1 MHHSIDTPEA
11 IWRALDRFL
20 FRVRQPARY
29 VGGEVNSIQKNWD
42 EISSRLVLLFP
53 DTYEIGMSNLG
64 MMILYDIVNEQANM
78 LAERA
83 FLPWVDMEAEMRQR
97 GIPLYSLESF
107 QPLGNF
113 DVIGVTLPYEQLFTN
128 VLSALDLAGFP
139 LRAADRDASWPLVV
153 AGGSAGLNPEPMH
166 AFFDAF
172 FIGEG
177 EEGILDIMRSY
188 ETWRRKFDIRPRV
201 GWHPGGAQL
210 RTTKD
215 ILLLS
220 WAHIPGLYV
229 PALYDVRYY
238 ADGRVR
244 DIRIKPGYEKDAA
257 LPVQK
262 RIMAILPPPLTYY
275 IVPNIKTIHN
285 RPSVEIQ
292 RGCTRGCR
300 FCQAGIIFRP
310 VRERPLD
317 EVLRAVDE
325 IIDSTGYEEI
335 SFLSLSASD
344 YSRIGE
350 LTQAVVAKYADQNI
364 SIALP
369 SLRIE
374 SFSVQLM
381 ETLAQGRRRSGFTF
395 APEAATDRLRDVI
408 NKPISTEAL
417 LAVADQ
423 VYSRG
428 WTTIKLYFMIGHPT
442 QTMVDVEAIA
452 DLAHQVWHVGKH
464 YLGHKAK
471 VRLTISTLVPKPH
484 TPFQWVAMAD
494 ETEIRAQIA
503 YLQHRLGGSAFHLNW
518 NDPRETLMEAFL
530 SRGDRRLSD
539 VIQRA
544 WELGARFDAWEDRF
558 NDAAWRQAFAEHGL
572 DQDWYARRP
581 RDLDELLPWD
591 HIHVGVDKSFL
602 QEQYRLALAGGVVD
616 DCHEHC
622 YSCGILSHYRRERRQ
637 APDDAWGC
645 PALGRGK
652 AHQPVS
658 AHAVPMYFNPEMSPE
673 QANTT
678 RRPQRLSRLQAIGEE
693 TP

>member
-1 MHHSIDTPEA
+1 MHDSAETPHD

-29 VGGEVNSIQKNWD
+29 VGGEVNSIQKEWE
-42 EISSRLVLLFP
+42 EIPNRLALLFP

-64 MMILYDIVNEQANM
+64 MMILYDIVNKQTDM

-83 FLPWVDMEAEMRQR
+83 FLPWADMEAEMRR
-97 GIPLYSLESF
+97 HGVPLYALESF
-107 QPLGNF
+107 RPLVSF

-177 EEGILDIMRSY
+177 EEGILEIMRSH
-188 ETWRRKFDIRPRV
+188 ETWRREYGIRPRV
-201 GWHPGGAQL
+201 GWHPGTPSL
-210 RTTKD
+210 RAAKD
-215 ILLLS
+215 ALLRRL
-220 WAHIPGLYV
+220 ARIPGVYV
-229 PALYDVRYY
+229 PAFYDVTYH

-244 DIRIKPGYEKDAA
+244 DIRVKSGYEMDAA

-262 RIMAILPPPLTYY
+262 RIVPLLPPPLTRY
-275 IVPNIKTIHN
+275 IVPNIKAVHN

-317 EVLRAVDE
+317 EVLQAVDD
-325 IIDSTGYEEI
+325 IISSTGYEEI
-335 SFLSLSASD
+335 SFLSLSTSD

-350 LTQAVVAKYADQNI
+350 LARAVVARYADQNI

-381 ETLAQGRRRSGFTF
+381 EILARGRRRSGFTF

-408 NKPISTEAL
+408 NKPISTAAL
-417 LAVADQ
+417 LSVAEE

-442 QTMVDVEAIA
+442 QTMEDVEAIA
-452 DLAHQVWHVGKH
+452 DLAHQVWHVGKRH
-464 YLGHKAK
+464 LGNKAK

-484 TPFQWVAMAD
+484 TPFQWVAMAE
-494 ETEIRAQIA
+494 ETEIRTQIE
-503 YLQHRLGGSAFHLNW
+503 YLQRRLRGSAFHLNW
-518 NDPRETLMEAFL
+518 NNPRETLMEAFL
-530 SRGDRRLSD
+530 SRGDRRLAD

-544 WELGARFDAWEDRF
+544 WELGARFDAWEDQF
-558 NDAAWRQAFAEHGL
+558 NDAAWQQAFAEHGL
-572 DQDWYARRP
+572 DPDWYARRP
-581 RDLDELLPWD
+581 RNLDELLPWD
-591 HIHVGVDKSFL
+591 HIHVGVNKSFL

-622 YSCGILSHYRRERRQ
+622 YSCGILTHYRRERRQ

-652 AHQPVS
+652 KRQPVS
-658 AHAVPMYFNPEMSPE
+658 AHAVPLYFNPEMSPE
-673 QANTT
+673 QTNTT
-678 RRPQRLSRLQAIGEE
+678 RRPQRLSRLQTIGER
-693 TP
+693 TK